1 MGEVGTMKKQVMVVG
16 LGRFGTGLAKS
27 LYNIGHDVLAMD
39 VDEDRV
45 QGIMGQVTFPVA
57 GDATSEAVLRELGI
71 PDYDAAVVAV
81 GSNITA
87 SIMSSVLLKR
97 LGIPYVVSRA
107 QNELHG
113 NTLELIGVD
122 KVIHAESEMGV
133 RLAHNLFNP
142 NVQEY
147 LELAPNF
154 GLSRMRVPKR
164 FINMTLKE
172 LGFSSPRDKYGLAV
186 LAIKRGRSDITLNP
200 DANDRL
206 QEGDLLVLAGRDK
219 LLDRLETSE
228 VSNGNPR
235 ERGG

>member
-1 MGEVGTMKKQVMVVG
+1 MKKQVIVVG
-16 LGRFGTGLAKS
+16 LGRMGSSVARS

-45 QGIMGQVTFPVA
+45 QNMMGQVTFPVT
-57 GDATSEAVLRELGI
+57 GDATSEGVLRELGI

-81 GSNITA
+81 GSDITA
-87 SIMSSVLLKR
+87 SIMASVLLKK
-97 LGIPYVVSRA
+97 LGVTYVVSRA

-122 KVIHAESEMGV
+122 KVVYAESEMGV

-154 GLSRMRVPKR
+154 GLSRVRVPKR

-172 LGFSSPRDKYGLAV
+172 LGFSSPRDRYGLAV
-186 LAIKRGRSDITLNP
+186 LAIKRGKDITLNP
-200 DANDRL
+200 DADDRL
-206 QEGDLLVLAGRDK
+206 REGDLLVLAGRDE
-219 LLDRLETSE
+219 LLDRLEASE
-228 VSNGNPR
+228 VSNGNSRKPDA
-235 ERGG
+235 